1 MADVVEEVPAKEEE
15 VESGD
20 EDESDADSIP
30 ELEETEAGAGG
41 REGSIPF
48 ASYHIRTVIS
58 YRNFAPLKARRAPRT
73 PPQLLART
81 RVSRAGARR
90 RQGRSWASLV

>member
-20 EDESDADSIP
+20 DDESDADSIP

-41 REGSIPF
+41 EEESIF
-48 ASYHIRTVIS
+48 FIVSIRSYHI
-58 YRNFAPLKARRAPRT
+58 PLKVMRVPRT
-73 PPQLLART
+73 PLQLLGRIRA
-81 RVSRAGARR
+81 SRAGGRR
-90 RQGRSWASLV
+90 RRGRSWASSA

>member
-20 EDESDADSIP
+20 DDESDADSIP

-41 REGSIPF
+41 REASIPLLPS
-48 ASYHIRTVIS
+48 SYVGIS
-58 YRNFAPLKARRAPRT
+58 YPNGLIYAINPI
-73 PPQLLART
+73 QMI
-81 RVSRAGARR
+81 
-90 RQGRSWASLV
+90 AS

>member
-41 REGSIPF
+41 ELN
-48 ASYHIRTVIS
+48 HIVTQCGNHTS
-58 YRNFAPLKARRAPRT
+58 
-73 PPQLLART
+73 
-81 RVSRAGARR
+81 S
-90 RQGRSWASLV
+90 

>member
-20 EDESDADSIP
+20 DDESDADSIP

-41 REGSIPF
+41 RQASIPLLPSSF
-48 ASYHIRTVIS
+48 VGIS
-58 YRNFAPLKARRAPRT
+58 YPN
-73 PPQLLART
+73 
-81 RVSRAGARR
+81 
-90 RQGRSWASLV
+90 GRIYAIYPIRMIAS

>member
-20 EDESDADSIP
+20 DDESDADSIP

-41 REGSIPF
+41 EEESILF
-48 ASYHIRTVIS
+48 IVSIRS
-58 YRNFAPLKARRAPRT
+58 
-73 PPQLLART
+73 
-81 RVSRAGARR
+81 
-90 RQGRSWASLV
+90 

>member
-20 EDESDADSIP
+20 DDESDADSIP

-41 REGSIPF
+41 RETSIP
-48 ASYHIRTVIS
+48 
-58 YRNFAPLKARRAPRT
+58 
-73 PPQLLART
+73 LLP
-81 RVSRAGARR
+81 
-90 RQGRSWASLV
+90 

>member
-20 EDESDADSIP
+20 DDESDADSIP

-41 REGSIPF
+41 RQASIPLLPSSF
-48 ASYHIRTVIS
+48 VGISSSHIFDIS
-58 YRNFAPLKARRAPRT
+58 YPYDRILAQLT
-73 PPQLLART
+73 LPP
-81 RVSRAGARR
+81 
-90 RQGRSWASLV
+90 

>member
-20 EDESDADSIP
+20 DDESDADSIP

-41 REGSIPF
+41 RQASIPLLPSSF
-48 ASYHIRTVIS
+48 VGIS
-58 YRNFAPLKARRAPRT
+58 YPYSRIYSIYPIRMI
-73 PPQLLART
+73 
-81 RVSRAGARR
+81 VS
-90 RQGRSWASLV
+90 

>member
-20 EDESDADSIP
+20 DDESDADSIP

-41 REGSIPF
+41 EFKR
-48 ASYHIRTVIS
+48 IS
-58 YRNFAPLKARRAPRT
+58 
-73 PPQLLART
+73 PQC
-81 RVSRAGARR
+81 GNHF
-90 RQGRSWASLV
+90 QISLHH

>member
-20 EDESDADSIP
+20 DDESDADSIP

-41 REGSIPF
+41 REASIPLHF
-48 ASYHIRTVIS
+48 LSH
-58 YRNFAPLKARRAPRT
+58 
-73 PPQLLART
+73 LLAYLIRMVAYM
-81 RVSRAGARR
+81 RYI
-90 RQGRSWASLV
+90 RSV